1 MNIGLKNNY
10 VPFSILIAIIYWVG
24 DSIIEWHVHTDE
36 VLEFIPSDMYELWLK
51 ILVFIL
57 IVSFG
62 IYTNYLTKKLV
73 AKEEEKKKIYKDTAN
88 EARKVLKEFLHDVHY
103 FESEAE
109 RIGGFD
115 GNTMKHLENALKNT
129 QERLEK
135 LENIGDL
142 TARNMKINPD
152 K

>member
-1 MNIGLKNNY
+1 MLLK
-10 VPFSILIAIIYWVG
+10 
-24 DSIIEWHVHTDE
+24 
-36 VLEFIPSDMYELWLK
+36 K
-51 ILVFIL
+51 
-57 IVSFG
+57 
-62 IYTNYLTKKLV
+62 
-73 AKEEEKKKIYKDTAN
+73 KKKIYKDTAN

-129 QERLEK
+129 REK
-135 LENIGDL
+135 LEQLENVGDL
-142 TARNMKINPD
+142 TARNMKINTE